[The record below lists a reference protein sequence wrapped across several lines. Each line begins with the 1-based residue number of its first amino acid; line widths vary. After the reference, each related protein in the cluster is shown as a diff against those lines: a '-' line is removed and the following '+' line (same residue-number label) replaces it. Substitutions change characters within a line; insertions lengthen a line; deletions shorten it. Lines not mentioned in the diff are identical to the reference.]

1 MKGDG
6 VAGEER
12 QEDQLLGPC
21 RRERRRAF
29 GVKDGLC
36 VGVQSIT
43 VGCAF
48 DVRGAPPALGLGRPK
63 I

>member
-1 MKGDG
+1 MELLEKRGKKTNSWG
-6 VAGEER
+6 LAGGRVEES
-12 QEDQLLGPC
+12 
-21 RRERRRAF
+21 F

>member
-6 VAGEER
+6 VAAEER
-12 QEDQLLGPC
+12 HEDQLLGPC
-21 RRERRRAF
+21 RRKRRRAF
-29 GVKDGLC
+29 EVKDGLC

-48 DVRGAPPALGLGRPK
+48 DVRGASPTLGLGCPE

>member
-6 VAGEER
+6 VAAEER

-21 RRERRRAF
+21 KRKRRRDF
-29 GVKDGLC
+29 EVKDGLC

-43 VGCAF
+43 VGLC
-48 DVRGAPPALGLGRPK
+48 

>member
-6 VAGEER
+6 AAAQER
-12 QEDQLLGPC
+12 QEDQVLGPC
-21 RRERRRAF
+21 RRKRRRASV
-29 GVKDGLC
+29 VKDGLC
-36 VGVQSIT
+36 VGVESIT

-48 DVRGAPPALGLGRPK
+48 DVRGASPTLGLGCPE